1 MNLIRLTALCA
12 AFQLAGSA
20 VSAGTVH
27 VVVNADAPKLEKFAA
42 LEIAG
47 QLPQVFDDVSATV
60 VDAAPEGAT
69 HVVLVGSPATSTH
82 VKAVVRQSWPKLSD
96 QGILVKSLSDGRQTV
111 VVGGGSP
118 VATLWAAYELGHRL
132 GIRYLLRGDIFPISK
147 RPLDL
152 SGHDLVAEPQLRSRT
167 WRTINDFAIGP
178 ESWGLADHQKALR
191 QLAKLKYNRVMLQ
204 VYPWQPFISYEFG
217 GVKKQTAMLWYG
229 EKFPVDGDTVGKK
242 VFRGAKFFENPDL
255 AGLTT
260 AEEMTKAGIGH
271 VRGLI
276 ESAHAL
282 GMAVGIS
289 ISPLEFPREFQP
301 TLPGSRV
308 ARGLKRLTII
318 PAADQG
324 PTDETLRKIVAT
336 KIRAYL
342 NTYPG
347 LDTLYLTMPEFP
359 EWDQHAEVSW
369 KLLKP
374 RLDDSQ
380 LRFKDLVRQA
390 SKRGVIASGERGV
403 QSLKGNL
410 VGLAFFQEL
419 FKDDKLLARKGGG
432 DVELYLTSVDPALY
446 PILDKVVPQGAAT
459 LNFVDYTA
467 RRIVQNRSALK
478 QVPADKVRSSLIMTL
493 ADDNVGLLPQ
503 SSMNSLSELAS
514 DLKKFGWDGFST
526 RYWVPAELDPAI
538 YFLSRTAWE
547 KELTAEQCLKE
558 FWTTTTGTEAAA
570 DRLVL
575 AWQHLEKATNRT
587 DEKNIGFAFPVPGL
601 LMKHYRADPI
611 PDWWPE
617 ITDAYT
623 QYMIEL
629 YRAHGAFD
637 RGAKHVL
644 FYYAKRGEYVLE
656 YLGAVQAVREAA
668 LAKKAG
674 DTEKALEHLEA
685 AIESTY
691 NCINTLSDVA
701 RDQSDRGLIAVL
713 NAYAFRPLLA
723 EYERLAAEE

>member
-1 MNLIRLTALCA
+1 MNFTRLILCFAAVLSTTSILCA
-12 AFQLAGSA
+12 E
-20 VSAGTVH
+20 TVH
-27 VVVNADAPKLEKFAA
+27 IVVGKNAPRLENFAA
-42 LEIAG
+42 EELAG
-47 QLPQVFDDVSATV
+47 QLPQVFEDVTAAV
-60 VDAAPEGAT
+60 VGKIPDGAT
-69 HVVLVGSPATSTH
+69 HVVLIGSPTTSDH
-82 VKAVVRQSWPKLSD
+82 VKAAARQKWPKLSD
-96 QGILVKSLSDGRQTV
+96 QGIVVKSLSGDRQTV
-111 VVGGGSP
+111 LVGGGSP

-132 GIRYLLRGDIFPISK
+132 GIRYLLRGDIFPIEK

-152 SGHDLVAEPQLRSRT
+152 TGHDLVTEPQLRSRT
-167 WRTINDFAIGP
+167 WRTINDFPIGP
-178 ESWGLADHQKALR
+178 ESWGLADHKKALK
-191 QLAKLKYNRVMLQ
+191 QLAKLKYNRLMLQ
-204 VYPWQPFISYEFG
+204 VYPWQPFVSYEFD
-217 GVKKQTAMLWYG
+217 GVKKKTATLWYG

-242 VFRGAKFFENPDL
+242 VFRGAKYFENPDL
-255 AGLTT
+255 AGLKTS
-260 AEEMTKAGIGH
+260 EELTRAGVGH

-276 ESAHAL
+276 DAAHEL
-282 GMAVGIS
+282 GMTVGIS
-289 ISPLEFPREFQP
+289 ISPLEFPREFQQA
-301 TLPGSRV
+301 LPGSRV
-308 ARGLKRLTII
+308 AHGLKKLTII

-342 NTYPG
+342 ETYPK

-359 EWDQHAEVSW
+359 EWDQHADQAW
-369 KLLKP
+369 KLLRP
-374 RLDDSQ
+374 RLGDSQ
-380 LRFKDLVRQA
+380 IQLADLVKQA
-390 SKRGVIASGERGV
+390 SKRGLIASGQRGV

-419 FKDDKLLARKGGG
+419 FKDKDLLKRKGGS
-432 DVELYLTSVDPALY
+432 DTELFITSVDPALY
-446 PILDKVVPQGAAT
+446 PVLDKVVPNGAAT

-467 RRIVQNRSALK
+467 RRIVENRAVLN
-478 QVPADKVRSSLIMTL
+478 QVPAGKVRSSLILTL

-503 SSMNSLSELAS
+503 SAMHSLGELAS
-514 DLKKFGWDGFST
+514 DLKKHGWDGFST

-538 YFLSRTAWE
+538 YFLSRTSWE

-558 FWTTTTGTEAAA
+558 FWTTTTGKEAAA

-587 DEKNIGFAFPVPGL
+587 DEMNIGFAFPVPGL
-601 LMKHYRADPI
+601 LMKHYRPEPI
-611 PDWWPE
+611 PEWWQD

-637 RGAKHVL
+637 RGSKHVL

-656 YLGAVQAVREAA
+656 YLGAVKAVREAA

-674 DTEKALEHLEA
+674 DTEKALEHLETA
-685 AIESTY
+685 LESTY

-701 RDQSDRGLIAVL
+701 RDQSDRGLVAVL
-713 NAYAFRPLLA
+713 NAYAYRPLLA
-723 EYERLAAEE
+723 EYERLADEE